1 MVGPKR
7 HFLPLIL
14 VSLAAFIFYTFHHS
28 PLPPSIPEFNL
39 SSSTFPNPIRSQ
51 TPNFTFVIK
60 VLGFNRLAAL
70 SRCLRS
76 LAAADYLG
84 DRVHLH
90 LYIDHFAPDNASS
103 ADPKLRE
110 SHRILDFVDGF
121 DWRFGEKVV
130 HYRTGNVGLQAQWL
144 EAWWPSSDHEFAFVV
159 EDDLEVSSLYY
170 EFVKTLILNFYYD
183 ASNYSP
189 SIFGVSLQRA
199 RFVPGTIFSCLFI
212 HCFNTWRLF
221 LVAGKHGNK
230 LQLDDQTRLFLYQL
244 VGTWGQILF
253 PKPWKEFR
261 LWYDKNKAKGNRPF
275 LEGMV
280 TTGWYKKMG
289 ERIWTPWFI
298 KFIQSRGYFNIYAN
312 LLHERALSV
321 SHRDAGVNYG
331 KTAGPDSKLLEER
344 SLDFNLLEM
353 QPLSSLKWFDFCFRE
368 VHPGKV
374 VTNLEELGSLLH
386 SLQKRDSVFLV
397 NLFGVSDAIARNLLC
412 HFESLDIRNYILMG
426 PPSDSLFDLARRG
439 HPVINVDQFIS
450 SVGLYKF
457 TSQGSSSEIIEGI
470 LAKAYV
476 IKKCIENRYNTWVMD
491 GSVLLTSDHLFES
504 EDPSGDFFVANNLEL
519 FHAKSSSSSE
529 KIWVDGF
536 VSKVVATAESLAGK
550 DSPNPARVTFVYIVT
565 KLLEQNGARIRR
577 VDETSFGT
585 KIGSGNVSESSL
597 RDKKMV
603 YWSTEMELDS
613 IQKRLLELNL
623 WSIDSDLSCTAVVC
637 HKS

>member
-1 MVGPKR
+1 MNESFLSETLTNGGTQTALPPTDPHLPRRLHLLQLPPLFSPIFNPRIQPYFHFPQPNSHPIFPQFHFCHQGPR
-7 HFLPLIL
+7 LQPPRRALP
-14 VSLAAFIFYTFHHS
+14 VP
-28 PLPPSIPEFNL
+28 PLPRP
-39 SSSTFPNPIRSQ
+39 
-51 TPNFTFVIK
+51 
-60 VLGFNRLAAL
+60 
-70 SRCLRS
+70 
-76 LAAADYLG
+76 LAAADYLA

-90 LYIDHFAPDNASS
+90 LHIDHFAPDNASHV
-103 ADPKLRE
+103 DPKLLQA
-110 SHRILDFVDGF
+110 HRILEFVDGF
-121 DWRFGEKVV
+121 DWKFGDKVV

-144 EAWWPSSDHEFAFVV
+144 EAWWPNSDHEFAFVV
-159 EDDLEVSSLYY
+159 EDDLEVSPLYY
-170 EFVKTLILNFYYD
+170 EFVKALIMNFYYN

-199 RFVPGTIFSCLFI
+199 RFVP
-212 HCFNTWRLF
+212 
-221 LVAGKHGNK
+221 GKHGNK

-261 LWYDKNKAKGNRPF
+261 LWYDENKAKGNKPF

-298 KFIQSRGYFNIYAN
+298 KFIQSRGYFNIYTN

-331 KTAGPDSKLLEER
+331 KTAGPDSKLLEEK
-344 SLDFNLLEM
+344 SLDFNLLEV
-353 QPLSSLKWFDFCFRE
+353 QPLRSLRWYDFCFRE

-374 VTNLEELGSLLH
+374 ATNLEELGSLLH
-386 SLQKRDSVFLV
+386 SLQKQDSVFLV
-397 NLFGVSDAIARNLLC
+397 NLFGVSDAISRNLLC
-412 HFESLDIRNYILMG
+412 HFERLDIRNYILMG

-439 HPVINVDQFIS
+439 HPVINVDKFIS
-450 SVGLYKF
+450 SVGLSKF
-457 TSQGSSSEIIEGI
+457 TSQGLSFETIKGI
-470 LAKAYV
+470 LAKTYA

-491 GSVLLTSDHLFES
+491 GSMLLTSDLFLSES
-504 EDPSGDFFVANNLEL
+504 EDSNGDFFVANNLEL
-519 FHAKSSSSSE
+519 FYAKSSSSSQ

-536 VSKVVATAESLAGK
+536 VSKVVAMAESLAGK
-550 DSPNPARVTFVYIVT
+550 DSATHGSLSFVYVVI

-577 VDETSFGT
+577 VDENSFAT
-585 KIGSGNVSESSL
+585 KIGSGSETSL
-597 RDKKMV
+597 RDKKLV
-603 YWSTEMELDS
+603 YWSSEMELNS
-613 IQKRLLELNL
+613 IQKWLDEFNL

>member
-14 VSLAAFIFYTFHHS
+14 ISLAVFIFYTLHHS
-28 PLPPSIPEFNL
+28 SFPPSVPEFN
-39 SSSTFPNPIRSQ
+39 PNFTLRTPIRTSNPLS
-51 TPNFTFVIK
+51 PNFTFVIK
-60 VLGFNRLAAL
+60 VLAYNRLGAL

-90 LYIDHFAPDNASS
+90 LHIDHFALDNASS
-103 ADPKLRE
+103 VDTKLRE
-110 SHRILDFVDGF
+110 SHRILEYVDGF
-121 DWRFGEKVV
+121 DWKFGEKVV

-144 EAWWPSSDHEFAFVV
+144 EAWWPGSDDEFAFVV

-170 EFVKTLILNFYYD
+170 DFVKTLILNFYYN

-189 SIFGVSLQRA
+189 SIYGVSLQRA
-199 RFVPGTIFSCLFI
+199 RFVP
-212 HCFNTWRLF
+212 
-221 LVAGKHGNK
+221 GKHGNK

-298 KFIQSRGYFNIYAN
+298 KFIQSHGYFNIYTN
-312 LLHERALSV
+312 FLHERALSV

-344 SLDFNLLEM
+344 TLDFNILEM
-353 QPLSSLKWFDFCFRE
+353 QPLSGLKWFDFCFRE
-368 VHPGKV
+368 VHPGNVIK
-374 VTNLEELGSLLH
+374 NLEELGSFLH
-386 SLQKRDSVFLV
+386 SLQKGDSVYLV
-397 NLFGVSDAIARNLLC
+397 NLFGVSHAIARNILC
-412 HFESLDIRNYILMG
+412 HFERLNIRNYILMG
-426 PPSDSLFDLARRG
+426 PPSDFLFDLARRG
-439 HPVINVDQFIS
+439 VPVINVDQFIS
-450 SVGLYKF
+450 SVGLYKL
-457 TSQGSSSEIIEGI
+457 TSQGSNFETIKGI
-470 LAKAYV
+470 LTKTFV
-476 IKKCIENRYNTWVMD
+476 IKKCIESRHNTWVMD
-491 GSVLLTSDHLFES
+491 GSMLLTSDLLS
-504 EDPSGDFFVANNLEL
+504 ESGDPNDDFVVANNLEL
-519 FHAKSSSSSE
+519 FHAKSTSPNE

-536 VSKVVATAESLAGK
+536 ASKVVAKAESLAGK
-550 DSPNPARVTFVYIVT
+550 DSRARGSLSFVYIVT

-585 KIGSGNVSESSL
+585 KIGSDNVGESSL
-597 RDKKMV
+597 GDKKLV
-603 YWSTEMELDS
+603 FWSADMELDS
-613 IQKRLLELNL
+613 IQKWLEELNL

>member
-14 VSLAAFIFYTFHHS
+14 ISLAAFIFYSFHHS
-28 PLPPSIPEFNL
+28 SLPSSILESNPT
-39 SSSTFPNPIRSQ
+39 STFPNPIRTQSS
-51 TPNFTFVIK
+51 PNFTFVIK
-60 VLGFNRLAAL
+60 VLAFNRLAAL

-76 LAAADYLG
+76 LAAAHYLA

-90 LYIDHFAPDNASS
+90 LHIDHFAPDNASHV
-103 ADPKLRE
+103 DPKLRE
-110 SHRILDFVDGF
+110 AHQILEFVDGF
-121 DWRFGEKVV
+121 DWKFGEKVV

-159 EDDLEVSSLYY
+159 EDDLEVSPLYY
-170 EFVKTLILNFYYD
+170 EFVKALIMNFYYN

-199 RFVPGTIFSCLFI
+199 RFVP
-212 HCFNTWRLF
+212 
-221 LVAGKHGNK
+221 GKHGNK

-261 LWYDKNKAKGNRPF
+261 LWYDENKAKGNKPF

-298 KFIQSRGYFNIYAN
+298 KFIQSRGYFNIYTN

-331 KTAGPDSKLLEER
+331 KTAGPDSKLLEEK
-344 SLDFNLLEM
+344 SLDFNLLEV
-353 QPLSSLKWFDFCFRE
+353 QPLRSLRWYDFCFRE

-374 VTNLEELGSLLH
+374 ATNLEELGSLLH
-386 SLQKRDSVFLV
+386 SLQKQDSVFLV
-397 NLFGVSDAIARNLLC
+397 NLFGVSDAISRNLLC
-412 HFESLDIRNYILMG
+412 HFERLDIRNYILMG

-439 HPVINVDQFIS
+439 HPVINVDKFIS
-450 SVGLYKF
+450 SVGLSKF
-457 TSQGSSSEIIEGI
+457 TSQGLSFETIKGI
-470 LAKAYV
+470 LAKTYA

-491 GSVLLTSDHLFES
+491 GSMLLTSDLFLSES
-504 EDPSGDFFVANNLEL
+504 EDSNGDFFVANNLEL
-519 FHAKSSSSSE
+519 FYAKSSSSSQ

-536 VSKVVATAESLAGK
+536 VSKVVAMAESLAGK
-550 DSPNPARVTFVYIVT
+550 DSATHGSLSFVYVVI

-577 VDETSFGT
+577 VDENSFAT
-585 KIGSGNVSESSL
+585 KIGSGSETSL
-597 RDKKMV
+597 RDKKLV
-603 YWSTEMELDS
+603 YWSSEMELNS
-613 IQKRLLELNL
+613 IQKWLDEFNL

>member
-14 VSLAAFIFYTFHHS
+14 ISLAAFIFYTFHHS
-28 PLPPSIPEFNL
+28 SLPPSIAEPSL
-39 SSSTFPNPIRSQ
+39 SSTFPGPIRTQ
-51 TPNFTFVIK
+51 TPPPPNFTFVIK
-60 VLGFNRLAAL
+60 VLAFNRLAAL

-90 LYIDHFAPDNASS
+90 LHIDHLAPDEAPS
-103 ADPKLRE
+103 ALHE
-110 SHRILDFVDGF
+110 SHRILEFVDAF
-121 DWRFGEKVV
+121 EWRFGEKVV

-144 EAWWPSSDHEFAFVV
+144 EAWWPGSDDEFAFVV

-170 EFVKTLILNFYYD
+170 EFVKTLILNFYYN

-199 RFVPGTIFSCLFI
+199 RFVPG
-212 HCFNTWRLF
+212 
-221 LVAGKHGNK
+221 KHGNK
-230 LQLDDQTRLFLYQL
+230 LQLDDWTRLFLYQL

-261 LWYDKNKAKGNRPF
+261 LWYDKNKAKDNKPF

-280 TTGWYKKMG
+280 TTGWYKRMG

-298 KFIQSRGYFNIYAN
+298 KFIQSRGYFNIYTN

-344 SLDFNLLEM
+344 SLDFNILEM

-374 VTNLEELGSLLH
+374 VTNLEELGSLLQ

-397 NLFGVSDAIARNLLC
+397 NLFGISDAIARNLLC
-412 HFESLDIRNYILMG
+412 HFERLNIRNYILMG
-426 PPSDSLFDLARRG
+426 PRSDSLFDLARRG

-450 SVGLYKF
+450 SVGLHKF
-457 TSQGSSSEIIEGI
+457 TSQGSSFETIKGI
-470 LAKAYV
+470 LAKTSV
-476 IKKCIENRYNTWVMD
+476 IKKCIENKYNTWVMD
-491 GSVLLTSDHLFES
+491 GNMLLTSDLLFES
-504 EDPSGDFFVANNLEL
+504 EDHNDDFFVANNLEL
-519 FHAKSSSSSE
+519 FYAKSSSSSE
-529 KIWVDGF
+529 KIWVNSF
-536 VSKVVATAESLAGK
+536 VSKVVAMADSLAGK
-550 DSPNPARVTFVYIVT
+550 DSATHGSLSFVYIVA

-577 VDETSFGT
+577 VDETSFAT

-597 RDKKMV
+597 RDKKLV

-613 IQKRLLELNL
+613 IQKWLQELNL
-623 WSIDSDLSCTAVVC
+623 WSIDSDLSCTAVFC